1 MAMQTVQ
8 FKEHEG
14 LVYPMAPLSLV
25 PSVPWW
31 NSNGSQSANYG
42 ESFGQLKPIS
52 TDPNSG
58 NQLMPTKVVER
69 GPVQGP
75 EKGDTVQFTVF
86 SGVCKSSANGQITQQ
101 LHSNSAQPEY
111 QARLDLGFNQ
121 TMLHTK
127 YPYLDPCYGL
137 YSAYGPQIT
146 GRIML
151 LPLDMTNDDGPIYV
165 NAKQYQGIIRRRQSR
180 AKAEMGNKVIRKRKP
195 YLHKSRHLHAVRRA
209 RGCGG
214 RFLKTRNLNNEK
226 GETVDKNMCNGKFSQ
241 PTESHSSETPKSDSG
256 NWKPSMVANG
266 SRSNHSGSEVTSMFL
281 RGNLSYFQT
290 SHSHPSVHPLFDM
303 KTTRHGIVIPSKW
316 VAAANNR
323 CDLKV

>member
-1 MAMQTVQ
+1 MGYRFFCSFFSLFIAWVPLPLPSNLVWLGFQ
-8 FKEHEG
+8 FW
-14 LVYPMAPLSLV
+14 L
-25 PSVPWW
+25 
-31 NSNGSQSANYG
+31 
-42 ESFGQLKPIS
+42 
-52 TDPNSG
+52 
-58 NQLMPTKVVER
+58 
-69 GPVQGP
+69 
-75 EKGDTVQFTVF
+75 FTVIF
-86 SGVCKSSANGQITQQ
+86 FLFKLQ
-101 LHSNSAQPEY
+101 
-111 QARLDLGFNQ
+111 
-121 TMLHTK
+121 
-127 YPYLDPCYGL
+127 
-137 YSAYGPQIT
+137 
-146 GRIML
+146 
-151 LPLDMTNDDGPIYV
+151 
-165 NAKQYQGIIRRRQSR
+165 
-180 AKAEMGNKVIRKRKP
+180 P

-323 CDLKV
+323 CDLKVWYKGYKRDLVLSSNSKSHPSCN